1 MSTDAY
7 VERAE
12 LLADLGR
19 YDEATAELGH
29 ALAADPRDVAAL
41 TLLSRVRLA
50 AGRPKEALE
59 SANQAVAAG
68 PSDLGALA
76 ARGFVLVE
84 LQHAANAARMADE
97 LLRLG
102 PDSAFAQISG
112 AAILGQVRNGQ
123 RALDAAWRGVQL
135 APELSLAHLV
145 LARVAAQLE
154 LFDLA
159 ERAYREALRIDP
171 ELAVGARHDLG
182 LIRFEQRRFL
192 EALAHLTD
200 AAAADPSDVELGSS
214 LRFGVHRV
222 LWYGAGYAIIAPLI
236 AAVGGDGG
244 GLAWRLRALLLAA
257 AGFVVMA
264 VFARRLPD
272 RVRAVLP
279 ALLRGHPTLRVALV
293 GVLAAP
299 FLLLVYAFVGTPW
312 PLVLAIVG
320 GVLALFARLLDRRY

>member
-7 VERAE
+7 LQRAE

-19 YDEATAELGH
+19 YDEAAAELDQ

-41 TLLSRVRLA
+41 TLLTRVRLA
-50 AGRPKEALE
+50 AGKPKEALE

-68 PSDLGALA
+68 PGDLGALA
-76 ARGFVLVE
+76 ARGLVLVE
-84 LQHAANAARMADE
+84 LQHPANAARMADE

-112 AAILGQVRNGQ
+112 AAILGQARNGQ

-135 APELSLAHLV
+135 APELPLAHLV
-145 LARVAAQLE
+145 LGTVAAHLE

-159 ERAYREALRIDP
+159 ERAYREAVRLDP
-171 ELAVGARHDLG
+171 ELAAGARHDLG

-192 EALAHLTD
+192 DGLEHLTA
-200 AAAADPSDVELGSS
+200 AAAADPSDVALGWAV
-214 LRFGVHRV
+214 RDGVHRV
-222 LWYGAGYAIIAPLI
+222 LWYGAGYAIVAPLV
-236 AAVGGDGG
+236 AAVGGGG
-244 GLAWRLRALLLAA
+244 PGLAWRLRALLLAA

-272 RVRAVLP
+272 RVRAGLP
-279 ALLRGHPTLRVALV
+279 ALLRVHPTLRVALV
-293 GVLAAP
+293 AVLAAP
-299 FLLLVYAFVGTPW
+299 FLLLVYAFAGTPW

-320 GVLALFARLLDRRY
+320 GVLALSARLLDRRY